1 MLKHFIMSH
10 DLFMTLTSLRVIQYV
25 MVCTQK
31 KRKSVKFNLKTM
43 KDLKKSHPKK
53 KKRRKKISYKHI
65 KPCSGRETKQ
75 EN

>member
-10 DLFMTLTSLRVIQYV
+10 DLLMTLTSLRVIQYV

-43 KDLKKSHPKK
+43 KDLKKVTQRKK
-53 KKRRKKISYKHI
+53 KEEKKSAINI
-65 KPCSGRETKQ
+65 
-75 EN
+75 